1 MAMQKPDVIEF
12 FAFLDEELLNQ
23 PEYEEIKMMTSKALS
38 MCTPL
43 ELVTVLNIFSMG
55 LGIAK
60 EKQWNESSK
69 EEVGSEEV
77 DKMNDCTIGTQKVA
91 VRHKTMQSERL
102 LEIVESLRDQ
112 FNKALNDMKLIDE
125 EVRKTQHLV
134 NSKEVASA

>member
-1 MAMQKPDVIEF
+1 MQKPDVIEF

-60 EKQWNESSK
+60 EKQWNESSR

>member
-60 EKQWNESSK
+60 EKQWNESSR

-77 DKMNDCTIGTQKVA
+77 DQMNDCTIGTQKVA

>member
-60 EKQWNESSK
+60 EKQWNESSR

>member
-112 FNKALNDMKLIDE
+112 LNKALNDMKLIDE

>member
-60 EKQWNESSK
+60 EKQWNESSR

-112 FNKALNDMKLIDE
+112 LNKALNDMKLIDE

>member
-1 MAMQKPDVIEF
+1 MQKPDVIEF